1 MSSSKSSTATR
12 ISRGVPTRLDK
23 ASTMLMRL
31 PSRTLR
37 IAKESPV
44 RSVLGAFVIGFVVA
58 KLARF
63 A

>member
-1 MSSSKSSTATR
+1 MSSSKSSTPTR
-12 ISRGVPTRLDK
+12 ISRGIPKRLDT
-23 ASTMLMRL
+23 ARTMIMRL
-31 PSRTLR
+31 PGRTLR
-37 IAKESPV
+37 MAKESPV